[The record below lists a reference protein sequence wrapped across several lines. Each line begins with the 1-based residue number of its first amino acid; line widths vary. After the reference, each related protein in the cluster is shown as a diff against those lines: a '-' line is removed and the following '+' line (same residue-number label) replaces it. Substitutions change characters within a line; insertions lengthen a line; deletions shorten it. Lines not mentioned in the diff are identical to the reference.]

1 MRSLGLV
8 GQARI
13 SPVVFMQQFTPRLSL
28 LRILFTSLPL
38 YRFLYR
44 KKMDQSPAARALQ
57 VALKLVLHQWELL
70 FAATD
75 GNTEIVRSYLD
86 MGIPITTKD
95 VEGFSLLHRAAWG
108 GHVTTMRLLIR
119 RGCDVDSIHVSG
131 RTPLQLAARN
141 GQTRAVRELIR
152 HGASK
157 SVVSDDFGTPLQLA
171 ALGGHVETVVA
182 MLEEGC
188 PIDAVDNDGLTVL
201 FSAAKGGHVEVIKA
215 LVGRGC
221 DVNAANAK
229 GWIPLHCAAAC
240 GKTEAVCEFIRLGA
254 SKSVTAGIFGTPLH
268 QAAINGQLDTTVAM
282 LEEGCPIVAVTSD
295 EASILH
301 FAAFGGVA
309 ELVRELVDR
318 GCDVNAVDGNG
329 CTPLHIA
336 AGRGRVKAV
345 HELIK
350 LHATKSVIAGIYGT
364 PLHEAACNGHIG
376 TVVALLEEGCTI
388 GEVNSS
394 GCTVLH
400 FAAEKGH
407 VEMVRELVARGSDV
421 NAVDMY
427 GSSPLHFAAFSGR
440 TEAARELIK
449 HGTTSSMN
457 CDTNESRFHVA
468 LQNGHEE
475 AKAALLEQTTAT
487 LDTSDVFTDSL
498 SLESDFVNRT
508 NCNGLTPLMWG
519 FGGGHIEV
527 CHLLVASGAIISAKD
542 KFSWLAFEHCFVGG
556 HSSKLIQLCE
566 ECGIRNSGEG
576 LRDALSTLITLGLVD
591 AHKVLCL
598 CAISGDS
605 VFLEDQFIDLLKTNC
620 CTLPMIVK
628 CAKAH
633 FTNRVTL
640 LDELHLPVDSALNP
654 LHISLLSLKLFEIG
668 LVPYRSDAQDS
679 TNHALFISR
688 LLSHSVLRETV
699 HENLPNGLSPLDLAR
714 QFELH
719 EVAAQI
725 EKAGGRPGVWANL
738 PQSVFMSHRSKLF
751 QFYSLL
757 KNLCDVNHGGH
768 EAVKEAVIALLGGQ
782 TMDTAAHVA
791 NARQMVKEQVLGQRP
806 DLADIVMH
814 VLPHIQVRHWKRVG
828 LALHLEKNT
837 IDDFQQKSQDNDDRY
852 LETLSYWLEHGSS
865 VTWKTLLDVLGHF
878 ETKHTI
884 DELTDKIVSE
894 LESTHQVSVQRRAL
908 TEMLC
913 SDAVLPSCLLIV
925 FELSPPPPLRR

>member
-1 MRSLGLV
+1 
-8 GQARI
+8 
-13 SPVVFMQQFTPRLSL
+13 
-28 LRILFTSLPL
+28 
-38 YRFLYR
+38 
-44 KKMDQSPAARALQ
+44 MDQSPAARAVRQ
-57 VALKLVLHQWELL
+57 AKKLVLYQKALL
-70 FAATD
+70 SAATD
-75 GNTEIVRSYLD
+75 GITEIVKMYLG

-95 VEGFSLLHRAAWG
+95 DEGFSLLHCASKG
-108 GHVTTMRLLIR
+108 GHVTTMRLLIK
-119 RGCDVDSIHVSG
+119 RGCDVNSTDIRG
-131 RTPLQLAARN
+131 LTPLHLAARY
-141 GQTRAVRELIR
+141 GHTKAVQELIR
-152 HGASK
+152 HNASV
-157 SVVSDDFGTPLQLA
+157 SVVSDKFETPLHQA
-171 ALGGHVETVVA
+171 AVSGHAETVLA

-188 PIDAVDNDGLTVL
+188 RVEVMDSDRLTVL
-201 FSAAKGGHVEVIKA
+201 GSAAESGNVEVVKL
-215 LVGRGC
+215 LVGRGF
-221 DVNAANAK
+221 DVNAANAN
-229 GWIPLHCAAAC
+229 GVTPLHLAAAF
-240 GKTEAVCEFIRLGA
+240 GKTEAVCELIKLG
-254 SKSVTAGIFGTPLH
+254 STKSVSAGIFGTPLH
-268 QAAINGQLDTTVAM
+268 QAAVYGQLHTAIVM
-282 LEEGCPIVAVTSD
+282 LEEDCPIDAVNSD
-295 EASILH
+295 GATVLH
-301 FAAFGGVA
+301 FAAISGDI
-309 ELVRELVDR
+309 ELVRELVGR
-318 GCDVNAVDGNG
+318 GCDVNAVDANG
-329 CTPLHIA
+329 CTPLHSA
-336 AGRGRVKAV
+336 ASHGRIEAV
-345 HELIK
+345 YELIK
-350 LHATKSVIAGIYGT
+350 LCATKSVIAGTYGT
-364 PLHEAACNGHIG
+364 PLHQAAGNGHMG
-376 TVVALLEEGCTI
+376 TIVALLEEGCTI
-388 GEVNSS
+388 DEVNNA
-394 GCTVLH
+394 GGTVLH

-407 VEMVRELVARGSDV
+407 VEVVREMVARGSDV

-427 GSSPLHFAAFSGR
+427 GSSPLHFAAFFGR

-449 HGTTSSMN
+449 HGTTNSMN

-475 AKAALLEQTTAT
+475 AEAALLEQTTAT
-487 LDTSDVFTDSL
+487 LDTSAVFTDSL

-527 CHLLVASGAIISAKD
+527 CCLLVASGAVISAKD
-542 KFSWLAFEHCFVGG
+542 KFGWLAFEHCFVGG

-566 ECGIRNSGEG
+566 ECGIRRSGEG
-576 LRDALSTLITLGLVD
+576 LREALSTLITLGLVD

-654 LHISLLSLKLFEIG
+654 LHISLLSLKLFEMG
-668 LVPYRSDAQDS
+668 LVPYRLNAQDS
-679 TNHALFISR
+679 TTHALFISK
-688 LLSHSVLRETV
+688 LLSHSVLRATV
-699 HENLPNGLSPLDLAR
+699 HENLPNGLSSLDLAR

-725 EKAGGRPGVWANL
+725 EKAGGRPGVWSKL

-751 QFYSLL
+751 QFYPLL

-782 TMDTAAHVA
+782 TMDTAAHEA

-837 IDDFQQKSQDNDDRY
+837 IDDFQQESQDNDDRY
-852 LETLSYWLEHGSS
+852 LETLSYWLEHGNS

-894 LESTHQVSVQRRAL
+894 LESTHQVSVQRCVL

-913 SDAVLPSCLLIV
+913 CVLSACVL
-925 FELSPPPPLRR
+925 